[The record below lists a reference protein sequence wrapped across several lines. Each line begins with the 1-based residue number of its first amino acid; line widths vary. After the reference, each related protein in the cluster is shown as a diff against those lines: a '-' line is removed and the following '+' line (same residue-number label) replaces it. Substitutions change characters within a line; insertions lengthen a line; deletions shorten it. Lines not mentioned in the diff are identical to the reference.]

1 MHMQLEFLR
10 EMKYSWEECAAVL
23 MVSRSTLWRH
33 AQELGTSHAAFSNI
47 SDTEL
52 DSVVERIAH
61 QAPSCGVIMV
71 WGQLRSYGVNVPRRR
86 VRESLLR
93 VSPRG
98 VQQRRTTTI
107 HAVLTVSLHL
117 MHCGTLM
124 VSTLLYGGEL

>member
-1 MHMQLEFLR
+1 MRLSDLSHEF
-10 EMKYSWEECAAVL
+10 AVL
-23 MVSRSTLWRH
+23 MVSHTTLWRR
-33 AQELGTSHAAFSNI
+33 AQELGISRAAFSNI

-98 VQQRRTTTI
+98 VQ
-107 HAVLTVSLHL
+107 
-117 MHCGTLM
+117 
-124 VSTLLYGGEL
+124 